1 MKNKRARRDE
11 KRYSIRRP
19 KSASAFP
26 FTIVGDGDDTH
37 RMLDTIYW
45 ANYMR
50 NWNWWKKLTV
60 ATTSDYGNITQVALT
75 SNLSARAAATLYGEN
90 VFLFPS

>member
-1 MKNKRARRDE
+1 
-11 KRYSIRRP
+11 
-19 KSASAFP
+19 
-26 FTIVGDGDDTH
+26 
-37 RMLDTIYW
+37 
-45 ANYMR
+45 MR

-90 VFLFPS
+90 VFLSPS